1 MVEVQGSI
9 PKIGRGIVE
18 RVDERGVPRRLLG
31 TLVRHRVLV
40 GIIVLIGVML
50 LNSVSTGFDL
60 AMRLAYLLVILIIIS
75 WVWSRLGSANMK
87 ASVNRPTGPFSVGDT
102 LNERIII
109 QNSNGA
115 PKAWVEVEDKTTLPD
130 VEFREVTSFG
140 LMVTFKRVDMEAAL
154 TQRGEYD
161 LGPLVIRA
169 SDPFNLFPRD
179 IEFEGIDKVLVYPR
193 VLPMPDLAASRVL
206 LADGHSR
213 RQRMNVLSTD
223 VATVR
228 QYADGDPIGR
238 IHWLTTA
245 RTGELMVKQFDQGSA
260 GEMWVIFD
268 QNVNAQAGVGK
279 DSTDEYGA
287 TIAASIVDKYTRS
300 FTEVGY
306 VAYGSNSL
314 IATPEHTASHRENI
328 LRHIAASRPTGEV
341 PIIEALAALD
351 RDLFVSSTVIVITAA
366 SDGNWID
373 ALGTLQRRGVQ
384 VIGIVLDRES
394 FGGESNQSVIP
405 RLSMSGIATY
415 RVYLGDDIADALS
428 MTADADAA
436 AARISALYSGS
447 VEQTE
452 SVSTHAGTT
461 TASYASASQDV
472 DASTSSTP

>member
-1 MVEVQGSI
+1 MQGSI
-9 PKIGRGIVE
+9 TEIGRVIATPADG
-18 RVDERGVPRRLLG
+18 RGPLRRLWDL
-31 TLVRHRVLV
+31 LLRHRMLV
-40 GIIVLIGVML
+40 SIVFVICVKLV
-50 LNSVSTGFDL
+50 NTVSTGFDL
-60 AMRLAYLLVILIIIS
+60 SMRLAYLLLILVIVS
-75 WVWSRLGSANMK
+75 WIWSRVGAANMK

-102 LNERIII
+102 LTERIVI
-109 QNSNGA
+109 QNPNGA

-130 VEFREVTSFG
+130 VEFREVTNFG
-140 LMVTFKRVDMEAAL
+140 LMVTFKRVDMEAQL

-179 IEFEGIDKVLVYPR
+179 IEFEGVDKVLVYPR

-268 QNVNAQAGVGK
+268 QNIDAQAGSGK

-306 VAYGSNSL
+306 VAYGSNTL
-314 IATPEHTASHRENI
+314 IATPDHTASHRENI
-328 LRHIAASRPTGEV
+328 LRHIAASMPTGGV

-351 RDLFVSSTVIVITAA
+351 RELFVSSTVVVITAA
-366 SDGNWID
+366 NDGDWID

-384 VIGIVLDRES
+384 VICIVMDRES
-394 FGGESNQSVIP
+394 FGGESNDSVIP
-405 RLSMSGIATY
+405 RLSMSGVTTY

-428 MTADADAA
+428 TTADADAA
-436 AARISALYSGS
+436 AARISALYSGVAERS
-447 VEQTE
+447 EPDSPQSAPE
-452 SVSTHAGTT
+452 TT
-461 TASYASASQDV
+461 TDE
-472 DASTSSTP
+472 STAPDSIVSHSRNS

>member
-1 MVEVQGSI
+1 MLI
-9 PKIGRGIVE
+9 GIVFLIC
-18 RVDERGVPRRLLG
+18 VK
-31 TLVRHRVLV
+31 LV
-40 GIIVLIGVML
+40 
-50 LNSVSTGFDL
+50 NSVATGFDL
-60 AMRLAYLLVILIIIS
+60 SMRLTYLLFILIIVS
-75 WVWSRLGSANMK
+75 WVWSRVGAANMK

-102 LNERIII
+102 LTERIII

-140 LMVTFKRVDMEAAL
+140 LMVTFKRVEMEAAL

-161 LGPLVIRA
+161 LGPLIIRA
-169 SDPFNLFPRD
+169 SDPFSLFPRD

-213 RQRMNVLSTD
+213 RHRMNVLSTD
-223 VATVR
+223 VASVR

-268 QNVNAQAGVGK
+268 QHVDAQAGSGK

-287 TIAASIVDKYTRS
+287 AIAASIVDKYTRR

-306 VAYGSNSL
+306 AAYGSNSL

-328 LRHIAASRPTGEV
+328 LRHIAASRPTGNV
-341 PIIEALAALD
+341 PIIQALAALD
-351 RDLFVSSTVIVITAA
+351 RDLFVSSTIVVVTAA
-366 SDGNWID
+366 SDGDWID

-384 VIGIVLDRES
+384 VICIVMDRES
-394 FGGESNQSVIP
+394 FGGESNAAVIL
-405 RLSMSGIATY
+405 RLSMSGVTTY

-428 MTADADAA
+428 TTADADAT
-436 AARISALYSGS
+436 AARISALYSGVRS
-447 VEQTE
+447 QSQIATSESMSEPITDELTTPEIVDSQTRQ
-452 SVSTHAGTT
+452 S
-461 TASYASASQDV
+461 
-472 DASTSSTP
+472 

>member
-1 MVEVQGSI
+1 MED
-9 PKIGRGIVE
+9 RGLL
-18 RVDERGVPRRLLG
+18 RRFIDALL
-31 TLVRHRVLV
+31 RHRM
-40 GIIVLIGVML
+40 LIGITFVICAKL
-50 LNSVSTGFDL
+50 VNTVATGFDL
-60 AMRLAYLLVILIIIS
+60 SMRLAYLLLILIMIS
-75 WVWSRLGSANMK
+75 WVWSRVGAANMK

-102 LNERIII
+102 LTERIVI

-130 VEFREVTSFG
+130 VEFREVTNFG
-140 LMVTFKRVDMEAAL
+140 LMVTFKRVDMEASL

-179 IEFEGIDKVLVYPR
+179 IEFEGVDKVLVYPR

-268 QNVNAQAGVGK
+268 QHVDAQAGNGK

-287 TIAASIVDKYTRS
+287 TIAASVVDKYTRS

-306 VAYGSNSL
+306 VAYGSHTL
-314 IATPEHTASHRENI
+314 MATPDHTASHRENI
-328 LRHIAASRPTGEV
+328 LRHIAASRPTGDT
-341 PIIEALAALD
+341 PIIQVLAALD
-351 RDLFVSSTVIVITAA
+351 RDLFVSSTIVVVTAA
-366 SDGNWID
+366 GDGDWID
-373 ALGTLQRRGVQ
+373 ALGTLRRRGVQ
-384 VIGIVLDRES
+384 VICIVMDRES
-394 FGGESNQSVIP
+394 FGGEPNDSVIP
-405 RLSMSGIATY
+405 RLSMSGVTTY
-415 RVYLGDDIADALS
+415 RVYHGDDIADALS
-428 MTADADAA
+428 TTADADAT
-436 AARISALYSGS
+436 AARISALYSGVGDQTS
-447 VEQTE
+447 IAAIETE
-452 SVSTHAGTT
+452 SGTNTDVSA
-461 TASYASASQDV
+461 
-472 DASTSSTP
+472 TPESIGSPTGQS

>member
-1 MVEVQGSI
+1 
-9 PKIGRGIVE
+9 
-18 RVDERGVPRRLLG
+18 
-31 TLVRHRVLV
+31 
-40 GIIVLIGVML
+40 ML
-50 LNSVSTGFDL
+50 LAILFVICAKLVNSVATGFDL
-60 AMRLAYLLVILIIIS
+60 SVRLAYLLLILVFIS
-75 WVWSRLGSANMK
+75 WVWSRVGAANMK

-109 QNSNGA
+109 QNPNGS
-115 PKAWVEVEDKTTLPD
+115 PKAWVEVEDKTTLPE
-130 VEFREVTSFG
+130 VEFRDVTSFG
-140 LMVTFKRVDMEAAL
+140 LMVTFKRVNMEAQL

-179 IEFEGIDKVLVYPR
+179 IEYEGVDKVLVYPR

-206 LADGHSR
+206 LADGSSR

-268 QNVNAQAGVGK
+268 QHTDAQAGSGK

-287 TIAASIVDKYTRS
+287 TIAASVVDKYTRS

-306 VAYGSNSL
+306 IAYGSNSL
-314 IATPEHTASHRENI
+314 LANPDHTASHRENI
-328 LRHIAASRPTGEV
+328 MRHIAASQPSGEV
-341 PIIEALAALD
+341 PIIDVLATVD
-351 RDLFVSSTVIVITAA
+351 RELFVSSTIVVITAA
-366 SDGNWID
+366 TDGEWID

-384 VIGIVLDRES
+384 VICIVLDRES
-394 FGGESNQSVIP
+394 FGGESNDDVIP
-405 RLSMSGIATY
+405 RLSMSGVTTY

-428 MTADADAA
+428 HTADADAA
-436 AARISALYSGS
+436 AARISGLYSAGGI
-447 VEQTE
+447 E
-452 SVSTHAGTT
+452 SEIPTAEDDAEELLEPEAVSPY
-461 TASYASASQDV
+461 SRRS
-472 DASTSSTP
+472 

>member
-1 MVEVQGSI
+1 MQGTI
-9 PKIGRGIVE
+9 PRIGRGFVGSDDG
-18 RVDERGVPRRLLG
+18 RSAARRLFDALI
-31 TLVRHRVLV
+31 RHRMLI
-40 GIIVLIGVML
+40 GIIIVIGAKL
-50 LNSVSTGFDL
+50 LNSVATGFDL
-60 AMRLAYLLVILIIIS
+60 SMRLAYLLMILLIIS
-75 WVWSRLGSANMK
+75 WIWSRVGSANMK

-102 LNERIII
+102 LSERIVI

-179 IEFEGIDKVLVYPR
+179 IEFEGVDKVLVYPR

-223 VATVR
+223 VASVR

-260 GEMWVIFD
+260 GEMWVLFD
-268 QNVNAQAGVGK
+268 QNVDAQAGEGK

-287 TIAASIVDKYTRS
+287 TIAASIVDKYTRN

-328 LRHIAASRPTGEV
+328 LRHIAASRPTGDV
-341 PIIEALAALD
+341 PIIQALATLD
-351 RDLFVSSTVIVITAA
+351 RDLFVSSTAVVITAA
-366 SDGNWID
+366 NDGDWID

-384 VIGIVLDRES
+384 VICIVLDRES
-394 FGGESNQSVIP
+394 FGGESNASVIP
-405 RLSMSGIATY
+405 RLSMSGVTTY
-415 RVYLGDDIADALS
+415 RVYQGDDIADALS
-428 MTADADAA
+428 TTADADAA

-447 VEQTE
+447 DDSSE
-452 SVSTHAGTT
+452 SETDVPDTQSNE
-461 TASYASASQDV
+461 SEPSASDPSFSPPVQQ
-472 DASTSSTP
+472 A